1 MPPAGTPEQTMALK
15 TPRRSLGA
23 NSAMIG
29 PAVAMTRPRPRPKVK
44 TVPVRAVMAMP
55 LENQAMPIMS
65 MRLRPRMSPMNPEAN
80 DPSSTPIRASDPTVP
95 AMDGSSGPICEGSFR
110 RVGIT
115 VPNTTRS

>member
-1 MPPAGTPEQTMALK
+1 MALK

-29 PAVAMTRPRPRPKVK
+29 PAVA
-44 TVPVRAVMAMP
+44 
-55 LENQAMPIMS
+55 IMS
-65 MRLRPRMSPMNPEAN
+65 MRLRPRMSPMSPEAN

-95 AMDGSSGPICEGSFR
+95 ARDGSSGPICEGSFM

-115 VPNTTRS
+115 VPYTTRS

>member
-1 MPPAGTPEQTMALK
+1 MALK

-29 PAVAMTRPRPRPKVK
+29 PAVAMTRPSPRPVRKRSRPKVK

-55 LENQAMPIMS
+55 MENQAMPIMS
-65 MRLRPRMSPMNPEAN
+65 MRLRPRMSPMSPEAN

-95 AMDGSSGPICEGSFR
+95 ARDGSSGPICEGSFM

-115 VPNTTRS
+115 VPYTTRS